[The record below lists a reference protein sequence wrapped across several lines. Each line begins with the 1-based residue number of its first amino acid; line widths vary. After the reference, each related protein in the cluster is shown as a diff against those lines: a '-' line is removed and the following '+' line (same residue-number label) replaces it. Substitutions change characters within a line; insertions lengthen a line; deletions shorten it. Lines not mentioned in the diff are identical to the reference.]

1 MRRGH
6 SRGEF
11 VTEDNAIEGTNGSR
25 NTRSRGSSDVLEL
38 KLPLKPEYLPV
49 IRATAG
55 VIAGGMS
62 FNYDEI
68 VQVRV
73 AVSEAFD
80 LTMLRNNL
88 RKDHSGGTE
97 LVVRFTVSLDR
108 LEILIPTLTGAG
120 EAVASQEETESVAVL
135 SSLMDEVEFTGE
147 DQEIPSIRLIKYRA
161 TIS

>member
-1 MRRGH
+1 M
-6 SRGEF
+6 
-11 VTEDNAIEGTNGSR
+11 TEDNATEGRINGSR
-25 NTRSRGSSDVLEL
+25 KGVPRGSSDVLEL

-73 AVSEAFD
+73 AVGEAFD
-80 LTMLRNNL
+80 LTMLRN
-88 RKDHSGGTE
+88 KVGTASPDGIE

-108 LEILIPTLTGAG
+108 LEILIPALAGAG
-120 EAVASQEETESVAVL
+120 DSVASQEETESVAFL
-135 SSLMDEVEFTGE
+135 HSLMDEVVFTGE
-147 DQEIPSIRLIKYRA
+147 AQEITSVRLIKYLN
-161 TIS
+161 

>member
-1 MRRGH
+1 M
-6 SRGEF
+6 
-11 VTEDNAIEGTNGSR
+11 TEDNAIDGTNGSR
-25 NTRSRGSSDVLEL
+25 NTMSRGSSDVLEL

-73 AVSEAFD
+73 AVSAAFD
-80 LTMLRNNL
+80 LTMLWTNL

-108 LEILIPTLTGAG
+108 LEILIPALRGAG
-120 EAVASQEETESVAVL
+120 EAVASQEESESVAVL

>member
-1 MRRGH
+1 M
-6 SRGEF
+6 SRG
-11 VTEDNAIEGTNGSR
+11 A
-25 NTRSRGSSDVLEL
+25 SDVLEL

-73 AVSEAFD
+73 AVAEAFD
-80 LTMLRNNL
+80 LTMLRN
-88 RKDHSGGTE
+88 KVGTASPHGIE

-108 LEILIPTLTGAG
+108 LEILIPTLAGAG
-120 EAVASQEETESVAVL
+120 DSVASQEETESVAFL
-135 SSLMDEVEFTGE
+135 HSLMDEVVFSGKAE
-147 DQEIPSIRLIKYRA
+147 EIPSILLIKYRA
-161 TIS
+161 ANN

>member
-1 MRRGH
+1 M
-6 SRGEF
+6 
-11 VTEDNAIEGTNGSR
+11 TEDNAIEGTNGSR
-25 NTRSRGSSDVLEL
+25 NTVSRGSSDVLEL

-73 AVSEAFD
+73 AVAEAFD

-88 RKDHSGGTE
+88 RKDHPGGTE

-108 LEILIPTLTGAG
+108 LEILIPALTGAG
-120 EAVASQEETESVAVL
+120 ESVASQEETESVAVL
-135 SSLMDEVEFTGE
+135 HSLMDEMVFTGKA
-147 DQEIPSIRLIKYRA
+147 QEIPSIRLIKYKA
-161 TIS
+161 TNS